1 MNHMVSFECDYNNGM
16 APLILSRMI
25 EENSKPQPGY
35 GYDEYTL
42 SAVEKIKSAVG
53 RDDVEVSL
61 IGGGTQTNQLVIG
74 TLLFRGEGVIAAST
88 GHIAVHESGAVEYTG
103 HKVMTI
109 ESSDGKLDAEKLEG
123 FMAEYMESEPKEA
136 LVTPRMVYI
145 SNPTETGTLYT
156 KSELE
161 AIRKVCDGYSL
172 LLYLDGARL
181 AYAFASPSSDLT
193 MCDIASLCDA
203 FYIGGTKCGAI
214 IGEAVV
220 IRRDIAPRNLQ
231 QLKKQSGALLAKGRL
246 LGLQFDTLF
255 ENDYYL
261 ALGREGMDKAHK
273 LREVMVENGYKEAW
287 ESPTNQLFFIM
298 DDADV
303 NTLKESVAFEKWTR
317 FDEKSSVV
325 RFCTSWSTT
334 DDDILKLGEALKK
347 RN

>member
-1 MNHMVSFECDYNNGM
+1 MVSFECDYNNGM
-16 APLILSRMI
+16 APRILSRLI

-35 GYDEYTL
+35 GYDAYTL
-42 SAVEKIKSAVG
+42 SAIEKIKKAAGQS
-53 RDDVEVSL
+53 DVLVSL
-61 IGGGTQTNQLVIG
+61 IGGGTETNQLVISS
-74 TLLFRGEGVIAAST
+74 LLSRSEGVIAASS
-88 GHIAVHESGAVEYTG
+88 GHIAVHESGAIEYTG

-109 ESSDGKLDAEKLEG
+109 ESTDGKLNAKGLED

-145 SNPTETGTLYT
+145 SQPTEMGTLYT
-156 KSELE
+156 KNEIE
-161 AIRKVCDGYSL
+161 KIRKVCDDYSL
-172 LLYLDGARL
+172 ILYLDGARL
-181 AYAFASPSSDLT
+181 AYALASPSTDLT
-193 MCDIASLCDA
+193 LSDIASLADA

-220 IRRDIAPRNLQ
+220 IHSDTAPKNFQ

-261 ALGREGMDKAHK
+261 TLGRNGMDKADK
-273 LREVMVENGYKEAW
+273 LRQVMLENGYKEAW
-287 ESPTNQLFFIM
+287 KSPTNQLFFIM
-298 DDADV
+298 DDDDIT
-303 NTLKESVAFEKWTR
+303 TLKKSVVFEKWAR
-317 FDEKSSVV
+317 FDERSSIV

-334 DDDILKLGEALKK
+334 DDDILKLEEALKK